1 MDKFLKI
8 LKPKNKKNAF
18 TLLELI
24 VSIFVISVGILGAY
38 ILYSQIISFSEV
50 SKARL
55 TAAYLAQEGIEIVR
69 NIRDTNWLND
79 RDQDYELDQGSY
91 EADYQSISLS
101 GWSEPGN
108 SLRIDNNGFF
118 RYSSDSETSSETR
131 FKRKIVITPEGE
143 ILKVY
148 VEVTWEG
155 KHSFTITIQENL
167 YNWYQQ

>member
-8 LKPKNKKNAF
+8 LKPKHKKNAF

-69 NIRDTNWLND
+69 NIRDTNWVINNKGGN
-79 RDQDYELDQGSY
+79 RDWNEGLEDGNYG
-91 EADYQSISLS
+91 ADYLSL
-101 GWSEPGN
+101 
-108 SLRIDNNGFF
+108 IH
-118 RYSSDSETSSETR
+118 
-131 FKRKIVITPEGE
+131 I
-143 ILKVY
+143 
-148 VEVTWEG
+148 
-155 KHSFTITIQENL
+155 
-167 YNWYQQ
+167 